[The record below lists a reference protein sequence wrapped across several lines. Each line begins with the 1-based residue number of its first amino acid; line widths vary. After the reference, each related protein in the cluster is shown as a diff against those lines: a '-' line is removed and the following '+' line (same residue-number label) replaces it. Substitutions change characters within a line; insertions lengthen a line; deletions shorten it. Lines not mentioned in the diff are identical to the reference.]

1 MLLLFFKMKPETR
14 KFLNT
19 PLDIGG
25 RRIHN
30 RLALAPM
37 SGLGNVAF
45 RELLAGYG
53 GPALMFMEMCSAKA
67 IPREN
72 RYVSTVFRWR
82 DEELSCLVCQ
92 IFGSEPKDMAAAARR
107 IESEGFFGVDLNFG
121 CSIARI
127 CKRNCGAA
135 LLKSP
140 DRAVRIVE
148 AVRRAVSIPVF
159 VKFRTGWEDSPD
171 PAVQLARQF
180 EAAGADALTF
190 HPRVAPDRRARP
202 PRWAYIGRVKAAV
215 SIPVFGNG
223 NVFSDRD
230 CEAMISQTGCD
241 GVALG
246 RVAVAKPWI
255 FRELANGEQFGPEA
269 YAEMFSRLIDLLEV
283 HYDQTRAI
291 RLFRKTVVYMA
302 AFFRYGHV
310 FNKSLRNAKNFEEIR
325 MKITEFC
332 QKPLELSEAPNLNF
346 F

>member
-1 MLLLFFKMKPETR
+1 MKHECR
-14 KFLNT
+14 EFLNT

-25 RRIHN
+25 RRIDG
-30 RLALAPM
+30 RLVLAPM

-45 RELLAGYG
+45 RELLAEYG
-53 GPALMFMEMCSAKA
+53 GAALMFTEMCSAKTV
-67 IPREN
+67 PQEN
-72 RYVSTVFRWR
+72 RHVSPVFSWR
-82 DEELSCLVCQ
+82 DAELPRLVCQ
-92 IFGSEPKDMAAAARR
+92 IFGSEPETMAAAARR

-121 CSIARI
+121 CAIARI

-140 DRAVRIVE
+140 ERAVRIVE
-148 AVRRAVSIPVF
+148 AVRRAVRFPVF
-159 VKFRTGWEDSPD
+159 VKFRTGWEDRAA
-171 PAVQLARQF
+171 PAVGLARQF

-223 NVFSDRD
+223 NVFSGRD
-230 CEAMISQTGCD
+230 CESMMSQTDCD

-246 RVAVAKPWI
+246 RAAVAKPWI
-255 FRELANGEQFGPEA
+255 FREIANGEAFGPEA
-269 YAEMFSRLIDLLEV
+269 YGEMLNRLIDLLEA

-291 RLFRKTVVYMA
+291 RRFRKTVVYMA
-302 AFFRYGHV
+302 AYLRYGHA
-310 FNKSLRNAKNFEEIR
+310 FNKNLRNAADFEEIR
-325 MKITEFC
+325 MKMADFC
-332 QKPLELSEAPNLNF
+332 QKPPELSEEPNLNF